1 VELVGTLEGDLN
13 ILPSSEIGGIV
24 ETDSNSWSLT
34 GNLPYHFAPRA
45 FRPYAVVG
53 LGFGHGNADVD
64 TVVGTT
70 RQARRPRQPPPGSI
84 SHRPSSSSISARLRA
99 CDHRE
104 GPFPRR
110 PAVLLWWWIWCRT
123 TGA

>member
-84 SHRPSSSSISARLRA
+84 SHRPSSSSISAAESSVRS
-99 CDHRE
+99 
-104 GPFPRR
+104 PRR
-110 PAVLLWWWIWCRT
+110 SISAGTCGTSLVVIWCRT